1 MREGEARMTDL
12 ESFIVNQ
19 NLVHYKKLLREE
31 MNPDQRSILLRLI
44 ENEIAKLQASAKRFE
59 MTKVSGFQ

>member
-1 MREGEARMTDL
+1 MTDL
-12 ESFIVNQ
+12 ESFIVNK
-19 NLVHYKKLLREE
+19 NLAHYKKLLREE
-31 MNPDQRSILLRLI
+31 MNPDKRSILLRLIEI